1 MARRGPR
8 IRRSSFAPRL
18 IVMAKSPLAGQAK
31 RRLAKGVGQA
41 EAVRFYRACLSHT
54 VMRLSGDTRWQTLLA
69 VTPDADLAAPFWPS
83 GVPHLPQGRG
93 DLGRRMQSLFDRLPP
108 GPAIVIGSDIPGIR
122 RHHIA
127 EAFRLLGN
135 ADAVLGPAKDGGYW
149 LIGLRRRPHGLR
161 PFACVRWSSPLA
173 LADTLKNLSENS
185 VVFAATLSDVDDAE
199 TYRNA
204 QAKAARLI

>member
-1 MARRGPR
+1 
-8 IRRSSFAPRL
+8 
-18 IVMAKSPLAGQAK
+18 MAKSPLAGLAK
-31 RRLAKGVGQA
+31 RRLAKDVSQA

-54 VMRLSGDTRWQTLLA
+54 VMRLSGDARWQTLLA

-83 GVPHLPQGRG
+83 GIPRLPQGRG

-127 EAFRLLGN
+127 VAFRLLGN

-149 LIGLRRRPHGLR
+149 LIGLRRRPRVLR
-161 PFACVRWSSPLA
+161 PFVRVRWSSPHA

-185 VVFAATLSDVDDAE
+185 VVFAETLSDVDGAE

-204 QAKAARLI
+204 QAKAARLV

>member
-1 MARRGPR
+1 MARRGQRIPR
-8 IRRSSFAPRL
+8 ICFAPRL
-18 IVMAKSPLAGQAK
+18 IVMAKSPRAGQVK

-54 VMRLSGDTRWQTLLA
+54 VMRLCGDARWQTLLA
-69 VTPDADLAAPFWPS
+69 VTPDTNLAAPFWPG

-93 DLGRRMQSLFDRLPP
+93 DLGERMQNVFDRLPP

-149 LIGLRRRPHGLR
+149 LIGLRRAPRVLR
-161 PFACVRWSSPLA
+161 PFACVRWSSPHA

-185 VVFAATLSDVDDAE
+185 FVFAATLSDVDGAE
-199 TYRNA
+199 TYRVT
-204 QAKAARLI
+204 QAKAQRLI